1 MRKIVNATT
10 LMVFLM
16 ALCLAPTF
24 MPAVAQDENAKG
36 TITVTDDRGKSVEIP
51 YPCERI
57 VFLVENAMNT
67 MYAVGGADNIV
78 GIGDIW
84 MEEEK
89 APFFRA
95 IDPAF
100 DQKVRISKEGGMVNM
115 EALAL
120 ADPQLVVLWSSDWD
134 DEVTVAIEENLG
146 VPTFGVFIDD
156 LNDTL
161 AQAEVFGR
169 IIGKEERAQEVQDDM
184 SRYISKVTDVTA
196 PIPGEERPKVYWMW
210 SDVLGTAGTESTAN
224 DLIRLAGGIN
234 LMQLLDDEAASMEHP
249 TLNLETLVELNPD
262 VIYMWYNQNLDPEDV
277 LTDSEFDGWKDINA
291 VKNGR
296 VYEITDPF
304 IFDFH
309 SPRLPLALM
318 LLAKNLQPE
327 KFQDLNLDEEIDN
340 LFVDLYSVHYPGY
353 APA

>member
-1 MRKIVNATT
+1 MRKIVYATT

-16 ALCLAPTF
+16 ALCLALTF
-24 MPAVAQDENAKG
+24 MPAAAQDENATG
-36 TITVTDDRGKSVEIP
+36 TITVTDDRGKSMEIP

-78 GIGDIW
+78 GIGGIY

-95 IDPAF
+95 IDPNF
-100 DQKVRISKEGGMVNM
+100 DEKVRISGGTDAASM
-115 EALAL
+115 EALAQ
-120 ADPQLVVLWSSDWD
+120 ADPDLVILWSTDVD
-134 DEVTVAIEENLG
+134 DERTVAIEENLG

-161 AQAEVFGR
+161 AQAEVFSR
-169 IIGKEERAQEVQDDM
+169 IIGKEERGQEVQDDM

-196 PIPGEERPKVYWMW
+196 PIPDEERPKVYWMW
-210 SDVLGTAGTESTAN
+210 TDVLGTAGTESTAN
-224 DLIRLAGGIN
+224 DLIYLAGGIN
-234 LMQLLDDEAASMEHP
+234 LMQVWDDEAASMEHP
-249 TLNLETLVELNPD
+249 KLNLETLVELNPD
-262 VIYMWYNQNLDPEDV
+262 VIYMWYNPSLDPEDV
-277 LTDSEFDGWKDINA
+277 LTGSEFEGWKDISA
-291 VKNGR
+291 VKNER

-304 IFDFH
+304 VFDFH

-318 LLAKNLQPE
+318 LLAKDIQPE
-327 KFQDLNLDEEIDN
+327 KFQDLDLDQEIDD
-340 LFVDLYSVHYPGY
+340 LFVDIYSVHYPGY

>member
-1 MRKIVNATT
+1 MRKFVYATT
-10 LMVFLM
+10 LMV
-16 ALCLAPTF
+16 LCLGLILV
-24 MPAVAQDENAKG
+24 PAASHEENATD
-36 TITVTDDRGKSVEIP
+36 TIQVTDDRGKTIDIP
-51 YPCERI
+51 SPCERI

-67 MYAVGGADNIV
+67 MYAVGGAENIV

-95 IDPAF
+95 IDPNF
-100 DQKVRISKEGGMVNM
+100 DEKVRISKEGGMVNM

-120 ADPQLVVLWSSDWD
+120 ADPDLVVLWSADWD

-146 VPTFGVFIDD
+146 VPTFGVFVDD

-161 AQAEVFGR
+161 TQAEVFGR
-169 IIGKEERAQEVQDDM
+169 IIGKEERGQEVSDIM
-184 SRYISKVTDVTA
+184 SSYIAKVTDVTA
-196 PIPGEERPKVYWMW
+196 TIPDEERPKVYWMW
-210 SDVLGTAGTESTAN
+210 SDILGTAGTESTAN
-224 DLIRLAGGIN
+224 DLIYMAGGIN
-234 LMQLLDDEAASMEHP
+234 LMQLWDDEAASMEHP

-262 VIYMWYNQNLDPEDV
+262 VIYMWYNPNLDPSDV
-277 LTDSEFDGWKDINA
+277 LNSSEFEGWKDIDA

-304 IFDFH
+304 VFDFH

-327 KFQDLNLDEEIDN
+327 KFADLNLDEEVDN